1 MAKFVYTNMVVKI
14 GTVDLSDHIASVEL
28 SESRDDIETTAFGVN
43 ARTRIAGLAD
53 GTLSID
59 FHEDFAATEVH
70 QTIYPLIGGT
80 VGFSI
85 QPNGL
90 AGTSASNPVLS
101 GTVLVTEWTTGG
113 AIGDLAGVS
122 VSWPLTGPVTKGTG

>member
-1 MAKFVYTNMVVKI
+1 MAKFVYTDVVVTI
-14 GTVDLSDHIASVEL
+14 GTTDLSDHIASVEL

-43 ARTRIAGLAD
+43 ARTRISGLAD
-53 GTLSID
+53 NSLTID
-59 FHEDFAATEVH
+59 FHEDFSSQEVH

-85 QPNGL
+85 SP
-90 AGTSASNPVLS
+90 AGTVISDSNPLLS

-122 VSWPLTGPVTKGTG
+122 VTWPISGPVTKSTAV